1 MSSKIPSELLVP
13 RGLNGLI
20 DTYPDLNYGLGVL
33 EHRHLVDSGEQMSG
47 LPDGLQKESDL
58 LLGDLSDFM
67 GEEQH
72 SDMLFIDVEPDAEI
86 QALPEFQEPVA
97 ELESAWEKMEDV
109 GVYADFQKELI
120 APVQSVSPEISEE
133 LLEETLY
140 KAARAYANELS
151 QNEIDRLVK
160 SSLEEMTYRL
170 QDELEWLKSQR
181 GLNGKVYVLA
191 SAYPNLH
198 NGQWKD
204 EVRKLARTARYL
216 IVDTDTVM
224 GRKLASQD
232 RFMGMQVVEEINW
245 KEAYAHYAPKLK
257 ALGCRLASEGSYE
270 QRIQQG
276 FLNIPKKQA
285 NLGTRPQ
292 DFRPTDHITLKEAR
306 EQFERTDKAER
317 KVYARNEREQ
327 KMLFKQAA
335 KKAVQSY
342 RAGLISKSEL
352 KEIVSTR
359 DHNKVLAALSE
370 KKRLTA
376 SSGDYELPAMTEHR
390 TNISRER
397 EYQRVADE
405 VAKRKAQREDA
416 LSNHSFSETSEYQ
429 GVQQTA
435 HYTNYSQGSS
445 VDKAQERIQ
454 QRQAKKHQ
462 EQVEQKVQKIASAI
476 TRGLRGESLQK
487 MIKSS
492 FNRED
497 LRIASPMLNPILK
510 ETNALAQPQV
520 KKAREYQGTI
530 EHQHQASV
538 RNDHQKKISQQER
551 TFQKVARWTRQQ
563 MTEGTAGSVLTGLL
577 KTKFAPSFLKQAQQ
591 VIDQVRA
598 AHEGLSGFAYVD
610 AEAYASPTGSKGCD
624 EGALKHRANQLKFV
638 LAMDRCQ
645 SCSFANRLADGTPI
659 CQKYNKKLASE
670 IPVENPS
677 EYQAEMLRMADAS
690 DAEQTASLFGTT
702 YTNDFG
708 LQNSS
713 LDGFGF
719 NETASVEQLSGLFFG
734 GMDIGDE
741 E

>member
-20 DTYPDLNYGLGVL
+20 DTYPDMNYGLGVL

-67 GEEQH
+67 GEEQN

-109 GVYADFQKELI
+109 GVYADFQKELV
-120 APVQSVSPEISEE
+120 APVQTVSPSVSDE

-140 KAARAYANELS
+140 KAARAYANGLS

-181 GLNGKVYVLA
+181 GLNGNVYVLA

-204 EVRKLARTARYL
+204 EVRKLAKSARYL

-257 ALGCRLASEGSYE
+257 MMGCKLATKGSYE

-276 FLNIPKKQA
+276 FLNIPKRQA

-292 DFRPTDHITLKEAR
+292 DFRPTDHISLKEAR
-306 EQFERTDKAER
+306 ERFEQIEQAER
-317 KVYARNEREQ
+317 KVYARSEREQ
-327 KMLFKQAA
+327 KLLFKQAA
-335 KKAVQSY
+335 KKAVQSF
-342 RAGLISKSEL
+342 RAGLISKTEL
-352 KEIVSTR
+352 KEIVSTK
-359 DHNKVLAALSE
+359 DHNKILEALSE

-376 SSGDYELPAMTEHR
+376 STGDYELPAMTEHR
-390 TNISRER
+390 TTVSRDR

-416 LSNHSFSETSEYQ
+416 LSNHSFTETSEYQ

-445 VDKAQERIQ
+445 VEKAQERIQ
-454 QRQAKKHQ
+454 QRQAQKHQ
-462 EQVEQKVQKIASAI
+462 FHVEQKVQKIASAI
-476 TRGLRGESLQK
+476 ERGLRGNALQRL
-487 MIKSS
+487 IKSS
-492 FNRED
+492 FNQED
-497 LRIASPMLNPILK
+497 LRIASPLLNPLLK

-520 KKAREYQGTI
+520 KKAREYQGTR
-530 EHQHQASV
+530 EHHHQSSV
-538 RNDHQKKISQQER
+538 RNDHRKKISQEER
-551 TFQKVARWTRQQ
+551 SFRKVALWTRQQ
-563 MTEGTAGSVLTGLL
+563 MTEGSAGSTLTGLL
-577 KTKFAPSFLKQAQQ
+577 KAKFAPAFLKAADN
-591 VIDQVRA
+591 VITRVRK

-610 AEAYASPTGSKGCD
+610 AEAYATPTGAKGC
-624 EGALKHRANQLKFV
+624 ETGALRHRANQLKFV
-638 LAMDRCQ
+638 LAMERCQ

-659 CQKYNKKLASE
+659 CQKYNKRLASE
-670 IPVENPS
+670 VPVENPQQ
-677 EYQAEMLRMADAS
+677 YQEEMLRMADAS
-690 DAEQTASLFGTT
+690 DAEHTASLFGNT

-713 LDGFGF
+713 LDDFGF
-719 NETASVEQLSGLFFG
+719 NETASIEQLSGLFFG